1 MATQMT
7 GCKIVGE
14 MKQEFQ
20 QVLTPEALRFIEKLE
35 RNFGTR
41 RRELLQ
47 KRLERQQ
54 EIDLGKLPGFLP
66 ETEHIRNGDWTVA
79 PIPEDLQDRRVEITG
94 PVDRKMVINAL
105 NSGAKVFM
113 ADFEDATS
121 PSWHNIMSGQVNL
134 RDAVRKTISYQNE
147 SGKAYQLNEKIA
159 TLKVRPRGW
168 HLEEKH
174 IELDGQRM
182 SASLVDFGLFFFHNA
197 KELIKRG
204 SGPYFYLPKMESYLE
219 ARLWNEVFCFA
230 QDELNI
236 PQGTI
241 KATVLIETI
250 MSAFEMDEILYE
262 LKEHSAGLNCGRWDY
277 IFSYL
282 KKLRNCES
290 VILPDRAQV
299 TMTVG
304 FMRSYSLLAIKTCHK
319 RNAHAMG
326 GMAAQ
331 IPVKNNL
338 EANEKAYEKVR
349 ADKEREA
356 TDGHDGTWVAHPAL
370 IQVAMDVFD
379 EHMKTPN
386 QLNRKRED
394 VEVTAEDLLEVPDG
408 TISEEGVRTNIDV
421 GIRYLASWL
430 SGRGAAPIHN
440 LMEDAATAEISR
452 AQIWQWIRH
461 PRGILEDGRKLTF
474 GLYDQMRE
482 EEVRNIREVIGEVAF
497 QKGNFEKAIEVFDE
511 LVKRDEF
518 IDFLTIPSYE
528 KL

>member
-1 MATQMT
+1 M
-7 GCKIVGE
+7 
-14 MKQEFQ
+14 
-20 QVLTPEALRFIEKLE
+20 
-35 RNFGTR
+35 N
-41 RRELLQ
+41 
-47 KRLERQQ
+47 
-54 EIDLGKLPGFLP
+54 
-66 ETEHIRNGDWTVA
+66 
-79 PIPEDLQDRRVEITG
+79 
-94 PVDRKMVINAL
+94 
-105 NSGAKVFM
+105 
-113 ADFEDATS
+113 
-121 PSWHNIMSGQVNL
+121 GQVNL
-134 RDAVRKTISYQNE
+134 RDAVRRTISYQNE
-147 SGKAYQLNEKIA
+147 SGKAYQLNDEIA

-174 IELDGQRM
+174 IELDGRRL
-182 SASLVDFGLFFFHNA
+182 SASFVDFGLFFFHNA

-204 SGPYFYLPKMESYLE
+204 SGPYFYLPKMESHLE
-219 ARLWNEVFCFA
+219 ARLWNDVFCFA
-230 QDELNI
+230 QNELNI
-236 PQGTI
+236 PQGTV

-250 MSAFEMDEILYE
+250 MAAFQMDEILYE

-331 IPVKNNL
+331 IPVKNNP
-338 EANEKAYEKVR
+338 EANEQAFEKVR

-356 TDGHDGTWVAHPAL
+356 KDGHDGTWVAHPSL

-386 QLNRKRED
+386 QLFRKRED
-394 VEVTAEDLLEVPDG
+394 VEVTAIDLLEVPDG
-408 TISEEGVRTNIDV
+408 TITEVGVRTNIDV

-482 EEVRNIREVIGEVAF
+482 EEGRNIREAIGEVAF

-511 LVKRDEF
+511 LVKCDEF

>member
-1 MATQMT
+1 MA
-7 GCKIVGE
+7 
-14 MKQEFQ
+14 
-20 QVLTPEALRFIEKLE
+20 
-35 RNFGTR
+35 
-41 RRELLQ
+41 
-47 KRLERQQ
+47 
-54 EIDLGKLPGFLP
+54 
-66 ETEHIRNGDWTVA
+66 
-79 PIPEDLQDRRVEITG
+79 
-94 PVDRKMVINAL
+94 
-105 NSGAKVFM
+105 
-113 ADFEDATS
+113 
-121 PSWHNIMSGQVNL
+121 
-134 RDAVRKTISYQNE
+134 
-147 SGKAYQLNEKIA
+147 
-159 TLKVRPRGW
+159 
-168 HLEEKH
+168 
-174 IELDGQRM
+174 
-182 SASLVDFGLFFFHNA
+182 
-197 KELIKRG
+197 
-204 SGPYFYLPKMESYLE
+204 
-219 ARLWNEVFCFA
+219 
-230 QDELNI
+230 
-236 PQGTI
+236 
-241 KATVLIETI
+241 
-250 MSAFEMDEILYE
+250 AFEMDEILYE

-282 KKLRNCES
+282 KKLKNCES

-304 FMRSYSLLAIKTCHK
+304 FMRAYSLLAIKTCHK

-331 IPVKNNL
+331 IPVKNNP
-338 EANEKAYEKVR
+338 EANERAYEKVR

-356 TDGHDGTWVAHPAL
+356 TEGHDGTWVAHPAL

-379 EHMKTPN
+379 KHMKTPN
-386 QLNRKRED
+386 QLYRKRED
-394 VEVTAEDLLEVPDG
+394 VEVTTEDLLEVPDG
-408 TISEEGVRTNIDV
+408 TITEAGVRTNIDV

-474 GLYDQMRE
+474 GLYEQMRE

-511 LVKRDEF
+511 LVKCDEF